1 MEAAYDCLHEL
12 PVQNLSLNQIARRAD
27 VARTTIHLAFGS
39 RESFFRALTRDL
51 FSRAR
56 FEDVLGALHETD
68 ARAAL
73 ETWLRELVRFY
84 AQEHTA
90 HRALVSLM
98 HMDPDAMTVLEDL
111 IQLRIS
117 DCDALAQRLREQG
130 YVRSQIRHA
139 ELVDLLWLTSDFDAF
154 HSLFTVRQLTSEAVA
169 ERFTSIIG
177 SAIGLD
183 A

>member
-1 MEAAYDCLHEL
+1 
-12 PVQNLSLNQIARRAD
+12 LNQIARRAD

-39 RESFFRALTRDL
+39 REAFFRALTRDL

-56 FEDVLGALHETD
+56 VEDVFSAVHEAD
-68 ARAAL
+68 ARQAL
-73 ETWLRELVRFY
+73 ETWIRELVRFY

-111 IQLRIS
+111 IQLRVK
-117 DCDALAQRLREQG
+117 DCEMLAQRLREQG

-154 HSLFTVRQLTSEAVA
+154 HALYTVRQLTGEAVG
-169 ERFTSIIG
+169 ERFTSIIE
-177 SAIGLD
+177 SAMGLD